1 MKVVRA
7 SLSLAFGM
15 SASLF
20 AWGGSMSV
28 QLTVPF
34 QKKAEAAS

>member
-1 MKVVRA
+1 MKVVRE

-15 SASLF
+15 S
-20 AWGGSMSV
+20 V
-28 QLTVPF
+28 QLTMPF